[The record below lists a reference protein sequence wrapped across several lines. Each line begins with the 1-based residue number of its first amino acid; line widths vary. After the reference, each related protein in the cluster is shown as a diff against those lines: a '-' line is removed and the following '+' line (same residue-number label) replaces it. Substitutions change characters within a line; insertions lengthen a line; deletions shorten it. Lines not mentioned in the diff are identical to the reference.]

1 MTRQRQSSW
10 EVIFYETS
18 QGARPAE
25 EWLKEQGPKVGARF
39 GRVFDLLEE
48 YGTNVKGPYVAHVRG
63 KLWEVRVEREKV
75 QRRLLYFTALG
86 RKFVILHG
94 YVKKTQKAPPKE
106 IEVAEQ
112 RMKDC
117 INRWARAQRKQGR

>member
-1 MTRQRQSSW
+1 MARQGQSSW

-48 YGTNVKGPYVAHVRG
+48 YGTNVKG
-63 KLWEVRVEREKV
+63 
-75 QRRLLYFTALG
+75 RRYSAACCISPLSGGSSSYFMGT
-86 RKFVILHG
+86 
-94 YVKKTQKAPPKE
+94 
-106 IEVAEQ
+106 
-112 RMKDC
+112 
-117 INRWARAQRKQGR
+117 